1 MDYAETKYEIFQPD
15 GKTNLASHIWLPE
28 GKPRAIIAAV
38 HGGMAFAGD
47 WKNTALYFK
56 SKGIATYA
64 LDLRWHG
71 DFPKN
76 NPGEKNFFH
85 IDSYDTYAKD
95 LDFYLKDIKEK
106 NPGIPV
112 FILSHSN
119 GALISLYY
127 GLTIGKNSDVKGVI
141 VSSPWIVNKVKV
153 SPVLLAAAKIISMF
167 YPKMAVAP
175 EPLTDVLT
183 RDKEITARHHADE
196 ASGVRGTKGSA
207 KLAVVS
213 AKAQKYV
220 AENMSQWNA
229 APILGIIAGDD
240 HLADPEG
247 SEKALK
253 SVTSKPVELVKYPQ
267 NFHENFNEVNRQEI
281 WDLSLKWIEKLI

>member
-1 MDYAETKYEIFQPD
+1 MNYGETKYEIFQPD
-15 GKTNLASHIWLPE
+15 GKTKLASHIWLPE
-28 GKPRAIIAAV
+28 GKPRAILAAV

-47 WKNTALYFK
+47 WTNTAQYFK
-56 SKGIATYA
+56 SKGLATYA

-95 LDFYLKDIKEK
+95 LDLYLKDIKEK
-106 NPGIPV
+106 NPGVPV
-112 FILSHSN
+112 IILSHSN

-127 GLTIGKNSDVKGVI
+127 GLTIGKNSDVKGI
-141 VSSPWIVNKVKV
+141 IASSPWIVNKVKV
-153 SPVLLAAAKIISMF
+153 SPVLLAAAKIISILH
-167 YPKMAVAP
+167 PKMAVAP
-175 EPLTDVLT
+175 EPLTDLLT
-183 RDKEITARHHADE
+183 HDKEITARHHADE

-213 AKAQKYV
+213 VKAQKYV
-220 AENMSQWNA
+220 AENMSKWSA

-253 SVTSKPVELVKYPQ
+253 SVTSKPVEMVKYPQ
-267 NFHENFNEVNRQEI
+267 NFHENFNEVNRQEV
-281 WDLSLKWIEKLI
+281 WDLCMKWIEKLI

>member
-1 MDYAETKYEIFQPD
+1 MDYSETKYEIFEPD
-15 GKTNLASHIWLPE
+15 GKTKLASHVWLPE
-28 GKPRAIIAAV
+28 GKPKAILVAV

-47 WKNTALYFK
+47 WVNTALYFK
-56 SKGIATYA
+56 SKGLATYA

-95 LDFYLKDIKEK
+95 LDFYLKDVKEK

-127 GLTIGKNSDVKGVI
+127 GLTIGKNSNVKGVI
-141 VSSPWIVNKVKV
+141 VSSPWIVNRVKV
-153 SPVLLAAAKIISMF
+153 SPVLLAAAKIISIF
-167 YPKMAVAP
+167 NPKMAVAP

-183 RDKEITARHHADE
+183 HDKEITARHHADE
-196 ASGVRGTKGSA
+196 ASGVRGTTGSA
-207 KLAVVS
+207 KLAVASV
-213 AKAQKYV
+213 KAQKYV
-220 AENMSQWNA
+220 SENMPQWSL
-229 APILGIIAGDD
+229 APLLGIIAGDD
-240 HLADPEG
+240 HLADPDG
-247 SEKALK
+247 SEKALTSITLK
-253 SVTSKPVELVKYPQ
+253 SVEMVKYPQ
-267 NFHENFNEVNRQEI
+267 NFHENFNEENRKEV
-281 WDLSLKWIEKLI
+281 WDVCMNWIEKLI